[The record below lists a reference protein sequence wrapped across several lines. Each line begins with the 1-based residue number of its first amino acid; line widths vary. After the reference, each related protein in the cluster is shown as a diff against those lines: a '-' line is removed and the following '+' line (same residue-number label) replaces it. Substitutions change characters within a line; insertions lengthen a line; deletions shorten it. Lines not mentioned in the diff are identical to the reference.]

1 MYKVVACLSSPLDI
15 DTIITPSAGQAGGL
29 WSTWVASVSL
39 SVQLTRTEGRTETES
54 GPESV
59 NIRPPD
65 TEPVTEVSHQPL
77 MLPVWHDIDKRP
89 RVSEATGYSE
99 NSYFFYTH

>member
-15 DTIITPSAGQAGGL
+15 DTIITPSGCQPLVRLAGSDLPEWPHGG
-29 WSTWVASVSL
+29 L

-59 NIRPPD
+59 NIRPPE

-77 MLPVWHDIDKRP
+77 MLPV
-89 RVSEATGYSE
+89 
-99 NSYFFYTH
+99 